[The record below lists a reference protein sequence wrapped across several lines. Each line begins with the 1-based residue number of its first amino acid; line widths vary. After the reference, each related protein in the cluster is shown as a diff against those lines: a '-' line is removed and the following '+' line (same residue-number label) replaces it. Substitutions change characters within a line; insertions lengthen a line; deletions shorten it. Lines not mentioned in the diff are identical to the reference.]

1 MKQIDDPFL
10 LNLRKGIE
18 QGKPSEF
25 HVRSDGSVWL
35 RNRICVPN
43 QPDLKLEIMQEAH
56 STPYTVHP
64 GSTKMYHDIKGNFWW
79 PNMKREIAKFVLECP
94 ICQQVKVDH
103 QKPAGLLQP
112 LKIPTWKWEEIS
124 MDFVT
129 GLP

>member
-1 MKQIDDPFL
+1 
-10 LNLRKGIE
+10 
-18 QGKPSEF
+18 
-25 HVRSDGSVWL
+25 
-35 RNRICVPN
+35 
-43 QPDLKLEIMQEAH
+43 MQEAH

-129 GLP
+129 GLPRTSAGYDAIWVMDIFWNSRNFITS